1 MNFIE
6 KLIKTILHPLKAIRL
21 KNVMNELKSNI
32 GEDVTD
38 KLILLLLEGMSLIF
52 LFDRNFRRNIIN
64 FNGRY
69 VFMDKSKKI
78 YAGALFKNQ
87 RMEVTDKTVA
97 NPSIEIIFKDAK
109 ALRNFLFSGN
119 PDIINALLE
128 NEINTKGNL
137 NYIMKFGYL
146 AKHIQLAFIK

>member
-6 KLIKTILHPLKAIRL
+6 KLIKTILHPLKAKRL
-21 KNVMNELKSNI
+21 KYVMKELKSNI

-87 RMEVTDKTVA
+87 RMEVTDKTVS

>member
-38 KLILLLLEGMSLIF
+38 KLILLLEGMSLIF